1 MISSPL
7 YDDLNPPPLAR
18 DLNIIHISSSDHSGK
33 KEKEKQQQKK
43 LFNRLNHSQYW
54 NNAKQILRL

>member
-1 MISSPL
+1 MMISSPL

-33 KEKEKQQQKK
+33 KKPRKTTTTKSF
-43 LFNRLNHSQYW
+43 L
-54 NNAKQILRL
+54 ID